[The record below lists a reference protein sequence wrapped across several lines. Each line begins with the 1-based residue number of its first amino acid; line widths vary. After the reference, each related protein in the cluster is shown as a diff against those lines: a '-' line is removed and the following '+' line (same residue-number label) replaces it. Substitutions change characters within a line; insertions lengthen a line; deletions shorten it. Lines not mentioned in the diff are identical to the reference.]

1 MSTWKLVT
9 QSFKVLGEEPKLMI
23 FPILSAVSVAAM
35 SVPFLLAI
43 FGMAIGLDHHIGPAG
58 WLIGFAWYACAAFLG
73 TFFNCALA
81 ACAQMHFAGQ
91 TPRLMD
97 GIHRAAR
104 RAHVIL
110 LWALLSATV
119 GQFLR
124 WITSRSGLIGQ
135 IFIGLLGF
143 SWNMVT
149 FLIVPVLIMEEGGVV
164 DSVRRSA
171 TLLRQTWGEQLISG
185 LAFGWIGLLV
195 AVPGVILGALGAN
208 GHPYFLIP
216 TVLWFA
222 FMVAAFTAA
231 SEVFSVVLYRYAT
244 TGQADGG
251 FDAATL
257 GRRAAEVILPPFIA
271 RPRIALIDAHG
282 SGGTAD

>member
-9 QSFKVLGEEPKLMI
+9 QSFRVLGEEPKLMV
-23 FPILSAVSVAAM
+23 FPILSAACIAAM
-35 SVPFLLAI
+35 SIPFLLAI
-43 FGMAIGLDHHIGPAG
+43 FGVAATGEQPRGVAT
-58 WLIGFAWYACAAFLG
+58 WLLGFAWYAAAAFLG

-91 TPRLMD
+91 TPRLSD
-97 GIHRAAR
+97 GIHRASQR
-104 RAHVIL
+104 VYVIL
-110 LWALLSATV
+110 LWALLSATI

-124 WITSRSGLIGQ
+124 WVDSKTGLLGRIA
-135 IFIGLLGF
+135 IGLLGF

-149 FLIVPVLIMEEGGVV
+149 FLIVPVLIMEEGGVM

-185 LAFGWIGLLV
+185 LAFGWVALLV
-195 AVPGVILGALGAN
+195 AIPGVILGAIGAN
-208 GHPYFLIP
+208 GYPLFLVP
-216 TVLWFA
+216 TVMWFA
-222 FMVAAFTAA
+222 MMVAGFTAA
-231 SEVFSVVLYRYAT
+231 SEIFSVVLYRYAT

-257 GRRAAEVILPPFIA
+257 GN
-271 RPRIALIDAHG
+271 ALRK
-282 SGGTAD
+282 